1 MNTSELKEAVKT
13 SGKLTTALH
22 TMAYEGL
29 VLRLAPSVRSD
40 RLQYVAT
47 EAWLGTPLDDVDPDA
62 ALAWLAAEYLRAFGP
77 ARIRDFAWWA
87 GVTQGRARA
96 AFETVDTLEVGG
108 SLLLGRDQQ
117 NEFENV
123 RPLDPG
129 QLTILPIW
137 DAYTMG
143 YAGDGRQ
150 RLIDD
155 AHLKL
160 AFTPNGDGMSL
171 ILRGGRAVAWWLHKF
186 TGDRMKVSIT
196 HFESNLPLI
205 GIEASFEEIG
215 RMLGA
220 TSVDVTIAAPGEVN
234 FPR

>member
-1 MNTSELKEAVKT
+1 MNTNELKETVKT

-22 TMAYEGL
+22 IMAYEGL
-29 VLRLAPSVRSD
+29 VLRLATSVRSD
-40 RLQYVAT
+40 RLHYVST
-47 EAWLGTPLDDVDPDA
+47 EAWLGTSLDDVDPDA

-77 ARIRDFAWWA
+77 ARIKDFAWWA
-87 GVTQGRARA
+87 GITQGRARA
-96 AFETVDTLEVGG
+96 ALETVDTVEVGG
-108 SLLLGRDQQ
+108 GLLLRRDQQ
-117 NEFENV
+117 GDFENV
-123 RPLDPG
+123 GPLDPG
-129 QLTILPIW
+129 LVTVLPIW

-143 YAGDGRQ
+143 YAADGRQ

-171 ILRGGRAVAWWLHKF
+171 ILRDGRAVAWWLHKF
-186 TGDRMKVSIT
+186 TSDRMKVSIT

-215 RMLGA
+215 RVLGA
-220 TSVDVTIAAPGEVN
+220 TSVDVTIAAPGDVN